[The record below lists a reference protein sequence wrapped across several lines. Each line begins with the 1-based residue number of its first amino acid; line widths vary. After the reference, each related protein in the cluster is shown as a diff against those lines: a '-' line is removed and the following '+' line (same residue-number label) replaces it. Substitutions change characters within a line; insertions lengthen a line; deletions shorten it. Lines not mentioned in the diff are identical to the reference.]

1 MAEDIL
7 TPGLPADDSCED
19 QTSVETPIYLQKDN
33 YLGEFETTAEK
44 EIARA
49 NLGVPSLDEVYNKS
63 ESSIL
68 AKQVVQEALQ
78 QHLNE
83 DDPHYILPLVDDKL
97 IGVVRNDGSTPFNS
111 PQTGVDPINDYHL
124 TTKKFVEDLLNH
136 HLQVSDP
143 HHIMDLV
150 NEALLEYVKTSQV
163 YFKKELY
170 NKIEIDNKLDE
181 FVKYDGT
188 VPFKR
193 PQLGIDPK
201 TDGHLTTKR
210 YVDNLINEH
219 LYDID
224 PHGFITTLNDRLS
237 KYYRKTETY
246 SKAET
251 YSRSQIDSIISGL
264 VLDAAK
270 SVLNDHINDSD
281 PHGTLAQVKAEH
293 YVKRDGSIPFTAPQS
308 GVDAV
313 SDDQLV
319 TLKQVKESENS
330 IKEIINKEVSD
341 YRPLWITSGP
351 VRTTVG
357 FVEDNTMPQE
367 KVSFQEIMDAIFY
380 GQAIEVNAP
389 ESCVI
394 SHVVRVEM
402 LIHGLLNFTKGEL
415 YQNDQLIGTF
425 LPEEFTEG
433 RLEVTSLPINED
445 TIFTFKVTLENGAEH
460 IDKCLTKVSQG
471 IFIGI
476 LSRWY
481 SAYNITYDYLSEL
494 AETDP
499 ENNSFNP
506 LVKGLSEIN
515 HSYNF
520 TTPSDFKQLVVV
532 IPKDYPNL
540 TGIQTSAQ
548 DFGIEAFD
556 IISDIPLKV
565 PGVEEDIIYKVYV
578 YKQPLAMYHS
588 NVTFKFKTD

>member
-7 TPGLPADDSCED
+7 TPGLPADDSCEN
-19 QTSVETPIYLQKDN
+19 QTSVETPNYLQKDN

-49 NLGVPSLDEVYNKS
+49 NLGVPSLDEVYNKL

-68 AKQVVQEALQ
+68 AKQIVQEALQ

-83 DDPHYILPLVDDKL
+83 DDPHYIPPLVDNKL
-97 IGVVRNDGSTPFNS
+97 IGVVKNDGSTPFKS
-111 PQTGVDPINDYHL
+111 PQSGVDPVNEYHL

-150 NEALLEYVKTSQV
+150 NEALLEYIKASQV
-163 YFKKELY
+163 YLKSEVY
-170 NKIEIDNKLDE
+170 NKCEINDKLDE

-246 SKAET
+246 SKSET
-251 YSRSQIDSIISGL
+251 YSRIQIDSIINGL
-264 VLDAAK
+264 VADAAK
-270 SVLNDHINDSD
+270 SVIQDHVNASD
-281 PHGTLAQVKAEH
+281 PHGTLEQVRSEH
-293 YVKRDGSIPFTAPQS
+293 YVKRDGSIPFLQPQA
-308 GVDAV
+308 GVPAV
-313 SDDQLV
+313 NNNELV
-319 TLKQVKESENS
+319 TLSQLNNKSSEIQES
-330 IKEIINKEVSD
+330 INKEVSN
-341 YRPLWITSGP
+341 YKPIWITSGP

-357 FVEDNTMPQE
+357 FVEDNTEPQSE
-367 KVSFQEIMDAIFY
+367 LTFQEIMDAIFY
-380 GQAIEVNAP
+380 GQAIEVHTP
-389 ESCVI
+389 KSCVI
-394 SHVVRVEM
+394 GHTVRVEM
-402 LIHGLLNFTKGEL
+402 LIHGLLSFSKGEL
-415 YQNDQLIGTF
+415 YQDEQLIGTF
-425 LPEEFTEG
+425 YPEDFTEG
-433 RLEVTSLPINED
+433 NLIVVSLPIFKD
-445 TIFTFKVTLENGAEH
+445 TTFKFKVTMENGVEYE
-460 IDKCLTKVSQG
+460 DTSLTKVSQG
-471 IFIGI
+471 VFVGI

-481 SAYNITYDYLSEL
+481 SGYNVTYDYLEQL
-494 AETDP
+494 ALEDP
-499 ENNSFNP
+499 ENNTFKP
-506 LVKGLSEIN
+506 LAGDMLEII

-520 TTPSDFKQLVVV
+520 TTPNDLKQLVVAV
-532 IPKDYPNL
+532 PKDYPDL
-540 TGIQTSAQ
+540 ASIKTPAQ

-556 IISDIPLKV
+556 IINDIPFIV
-565 PGVEEDIIYKVYV
+565 PGVEENVIYKLYI
-578 YKQPLAMYHS
+578 YRQPLAMYHS
-588 NVTFKFKTD
+588 EVTFKFKA